1 MGILGEY
8 KKSLHNG
15 LYILLLVF
23 LLIPISFQ
31 VLLTVSSQ
39 LKDGVFMHIA
49 ILSLFCRLFLPIA
62 IGLLV
67 SFSFVNEFRRKGY
80 MSAIYHGITL
90 KTILSNKFL
99 FCLIITFGYLLCA
112 LIITSI
118 PIVLTVDNLGT
129 VYQSLS
135 FSILFMVISSLIIVN
150 LHFLINIIF
159 YKIPLLSLLV
169 GVIGGLGSFFIS
181 HTNYW
186 ILFPWSYP
194 IMSLYID
201 SIETKQLYII
211 LFVYL
216 LSLLSCILML
226 STLYNKKSM
235 RWN

>member
-15 LYILLLVF
+15 LYILLLLF
-23 LLIPISFQ
+23 MLIPISFQ
-31 VLLTVSSQ
+31 IFLTVSSQ
-39 LKDGVFMHIA
+39 SKDGVFMHIA

-80 MSAIYHGITL
+80 MSAIYHGVTL

-99 FCLIITFGYLLCA
+99 FCLIITFCYLICA
-112 LIITSI
+112 LVITSI
-118 PIVLTVDNLGT
+118 PIVLTVDSLGT
-129 VYQSLS
+129 VYQKLILS
-135 FSILFMVISSLIIVN
+135 VLFMVISSLIIVN

-201 SIETKQLYII
+201 SIEPKQLYII
-211 LFVYL
+211 LIVYV
-216 LSLLSCILML
+216 LSLIGCIFII
-226 STLYNKKSM
+226 KKSM

>member
-31 VLLTVSSQ
+31 VFLTVASQ
-39 LKDGVFMHIA
+39 LKDGVVMHIA

-90 KTILSNKFL
+90 TTILSNKFL
-99 FCLIITFGYLLCA
+99 FCLIITFSYLICA
-112 LIITSI
+112 LVITSI

-129 VYQSLS
+129 VYQRLI
-135 FSILFMVISSLIIVN
+135 FSILFMVISSLTIVN

-194 IMSLYID
+194 IMSLYFE
-201 SIETKQLYII
+201 SIEIKQLSIV
-211 LFVYL
+211 LVVYL
-216 LSLLSCILML
+216 LSLMICIFML
-226 STLYNKKSM
+226 STFYNKKTM

>member
-31 VLLTVSSQ
+31 VFLTVASQ
-39 LKDGVFMHIA
+39 LKDGVVMHIA

-99 FCLIITFGYLLCA
+99 FCLIITFSYLICA
-112 LIITSI
+112 LVITSI

-129 VYQSLS
+129 VYQRLI
-135 FSILFMVISSLIIVN
+135 FSILFMVISSLTIVN

-194 IMSLYID
+194 IMSLYFE
-201 SIETKQLYII
+201 SIEIKQL
-211 LFVYL
+211 
-216 LSLLSCILML
+216 S
-226 STLYNKKSM
+226 
-235 RWN
+235 

>member
-31 VLLTVSSQ
+31 IFLTVSSQ
-39 LKDGVFMHIA
+39 SKDGVFMHIA

-99 FCLIITFGYLLCA
+99 FCLIITFGYLICA
-112 LIITSI
+112 LVITSI

-129 VYQSLS
+129 VYQRLI
-135 FSILFMVISSLIIVN
+135 FSILFMVISSLTIVN

-169 GVIGGLGSFFIS
+169 GVIGG
-181 HTNYW
+181 
-186 ILFPWSYP
+186 
-194 IMSLYID
+194 
-201 SIETKQLYII
+201 
-211 LFVYL
+211 
-216 LSLLSCILML
+216 
-226 STLYNKKSM
+226 
-235 RWN
+235 

>member
-31 VLLTVSSQ
+31 VFLTVASQ
-39 LKDGVFMHIA
+39 LKDGVVMHIA

-67 SFSFVNEFRRKGY
+67 SFSFVNKFRRKGY

-99 FCLIITFGYLLCA
+99 FCLIITFSYLICA
-112 LIITSI
+112 LVITSI

-129 VYQSLS
+129 VYQRLI
-135 FSILFMVISSLIIVN
+135 FSILFMVISSLTIVN

-194 IMSLYID
+194 IMSLYFE
-201 SIETKQLYII
+201 SIEIKQLSIV
-211 LFVYL
+211 LVVYL
-216 LSLLSCILML
+216 LSLMICIFML
-226 STLYNKKSM
+226 STFYNKKTM

>member
-31 VLLTVSSQ
+31 VFLTVASQ
-39 LKDGVFMHIA
+39 LKDGVVMHIA
-49 ILSLFCRLFLPIA
+49 ILILFCRLFLPIA

-99 FCLIITFGYLLCA
+99 FCLIITFSYLICA
-112 LIITSI
+112 LVITSI

-129 VYQSLS
+129 VYQRLI
-135 FSILFMVISSLIIVN
+135 FSILFMVISSLTIVN

-194 IMSLYID
+194 IMSLYFE
-201 SIETKQLYII
+201 SIEIKQLSIV
-211 LFVYL
+211 LVVYL
-216 LSLLSCILML
+216 LSLMICIFML
-226 STLYNKKSM
+226 STFYNKKTM

>member
-31 VLLTVSSQ
+31 VFLTVASQ
-39 LKDGVFMHIA
+39 LKDGVVMHIA

-99 FCLIITFGYLLCA
+99 FCLIITFSYLICA
-112 LIITSI
+112 LVITSI

-129 VYQSLS
+129 VYQRLI
-135 FSILFMVISSLIIVN
+135 FSILFMVISSLTIVN

-181 HTNYW
+181 RTNYW

-194 IMSLYID
+194 IMSLYFE
-201 SIETKQLYII
+201 SIEIKQLSIV
-211 LFVYL
+211 LVVYL
-216 LSLLSCILML
+216 LSLMICIFML
-226 STLYNKKSM
+226 STFYNKKTM

>member
-1 MGILGEY
+1 M
-8 KKSLHNG
+8 
-15 LYILLLVF
+15 YILLLVF

-31 VLLTVSSQ
+31 VFLTVASQ
-39 LKDGVFMHIA
+39 LKDGVVMHIA

-99 FCLIITFGYLLCA
+99 FCLIITFSYLICA
-112 LIITSI
+112 LVITSI

-129 VYQSLS
+129 VYQRLI
-135 FSILFMVISSLIIVN
+135 FSILFMVISSLTIVN

-194 IMSLYID
+194 IMSLYFE
-201 SIETKQLYII
+201 SIEIKQLSIV
-211 LFVYL
+211 LVVYL
-216 LSLLSCILML
+216 LSLMICIFML
-226 STLYNKKSM
+226 STFYNKKTM

>member
-31 VLLTVSSQ
+31 VFLTVASQ
-39 LKDGVFMHIA
+39 LKDGVVMHIA
-49 ILSLFCRLFLPIA
+49 ILSLFCRLFLLIA

-99 FCLIITFGYLLCA
+99 FCLIITFSYLICA
-112 LIITSI
+112 LVITSI

-129 VYQSLS
+129 VYQRLI
-135 FSILFMVISSLIIVN
+135 FSILFMVISSLTIVN

-194 IMSLYID
+194 IMSLYFE
-201 SIETKQLYII
+201 SIEIKQLSIV
-211 LFVYL
+211 LVVYL
-216 LSLLSCILML
+216 LSLMICIFML
-226 STLYNKKSM
+226 STFYNKKTM

>member
-31 VLLTVSSQ
+31 VFLTVASQ
-39 LKDGVFMHIA
+39 LKDGVVMHIA
-49 ILSLFCRLFLPIA
+49 ILSLFCRLFLHIA

-99 FCLIITFGYLLCA
+99 FCLIITFSYLICA
-112 LIITSI
+112 LVITSI

-129 VYQSLS
+129 VYQRLI
-135 FSILFMVISSLIIVN
+135 FSILFMVISSLTIVN

-194 IMSLYID
+194 IMSLYFE
-201 SIETKQLYII
+201 SIEIKQLSIV
-211 LFVYL
+211 LVVYL
-216 LSLLSCILML
+216 LSLMICIFML
-226 STLYNKKSM
+226 STFYNKKTM

>member
-31 VLLTVSSQ
+31 FFLTVASQ
-39 LKDGVFMHIA
+39 LKDGVVMHIA

-99 FCLIITFGYLLCA
+99 FCLIITFSYLICA
-112 LIITSI
+112 LVITSI

-129 VYQSLS
+129 VYQRLI
-135 FSILFMVISSLIIVN
+135 FSILFMVISSLTIVN

-194 IMSLYID
+194 IMSLYFE
-201 SIETKQLYII
+201 SIEIKQLSIV
-211 LFVYL
+211 LVVYL
-216 LSLLSCILML
+216 LSLMICIFML
-226 STLYNKKSM
+226 STFYNKKTM

>member
-15 LYILLLVF
+15 LYILLLLF
-23 LLIPISFQ
+23 MLIPISFQ
-31 VLLTVSSQ
+31 ILLTVSSQ
-39 LKDGVFMHIA
+39 SKDGVFMHIA

-80 MSAIYHGITL
+80 MSAIYHGVTL

-99 FCLIITFGYLLCA
+99 FCLIITFCYLICA
-112 LIITSI
+112 LVITSI
-118 PIVLTVDNLGT
+118 PIVLTVDSLGT
-129 VYQSLS
+129 VYQKLILS
-135 FSILFMVISSLIIVN
+135 VLFMVISSLIIVN

-201 SIETKQLYII
+201 SIEPKQLYII
-211 LFVYL
+211 LIVYV
-216 LSLLSCILML
+216 LSLIGCIFII
-226 STLYNKKSM
+226 KKSM

>member
-15 LYILLLVF
+15 LYILLLLF

-31 VLLTVSSQ
+31 ICLTVFSQ
-39 LKDGVFMHIA
+39 SKDGVFMHMA

-80 MSAIYHGITL
+80 MSAIYHGVTL

-99 FCLIITFGYLLCA
+99 FCLILTFCYLICA
-112 LIITSI
+112 LVITSI
-118 PIVLTVDNLGT
+118 PIVLTVDSLGA

-135 FSILFMVISSLIIVN
+135 FSILFMIISSLIIVN
-150 LHFLINIIF
+150 LHFLINIVF
-159 YKIPLLSLLV
+159 YKFPLLSLLV

-201 SIETKQLYII
+201 SIEPKQLYII
-211 LFVYL
+211 LIVYV
-216 LSLLSCILML
+216 LSLIGCIFII
-226 STLYNKKSM
+226 KKSM

>member
-31 VLLTVSSQ
+31 VFLTVASQ
-39 LKDGVFMHIA
+39 LKDGVVMYIA

-99 FCLIITFGYLLCA
+99 FCLIITFSYLICA
-112 LIITSI
+112 LVITSI

-129 VYQSLS
+129 VYQRLI
-135 FSILFMVISSLIIVN
+135 FSILFMVISSLTIVN

-194 IMSLYID
+194 IMSLYFE
-201 SIETKQLYII
+201 SIEIKQLSIV
-211 LFVYL
+211 LVVYL
-216 LSLLSCILML
+216 LSLMICIFML
-226 STLYNKKSM
+226 STFYNKKTM

>member
-31 VLLTVSSQ
+31 VFLTVASQ
-39 LKDGVFMHIA
+39 LKDGVVMYIA

-99 FCLIITFGYLLCA
+99 FCLIITFSYLICA
-112 LIITSI
+112 LVITSI

-129 VYQSLS
+129 VYQRLI
-135 FSILFMVISSLIIVN
+135 FSILFMVISSLTIVN

-194 IMSLYID
+194 IMGLYFE
-201 SIETKQLYII
+201 SIEIKQLSIV
-211 LFVYL
+211 LVVYL
-216 LSLLSCILML
+216 LSLMICIFML
-226 STLYNKKSM
+226 STFYNKKTM

>member
-31 VLLTVSSQ
+31 VFLTVASQ
-39 LKDGVFMHIA
+39 LKDGVVMHIA

-90 KTILSNKFL
+90 KTILGNKFL
-99 FCLIITFGYLLCA
+99 FCLIITFSYLICA
-112 LIITSI
+112 LVITSI

-129 VYQSLS
+129 VYQRLI
-135 FSILFMVISSLIIVN
+135 FSILFMVISSLTIVN

-194 IMSLYID
+194 IMSLYFE
-201 SIETKQLYII
+201 SIEIKQLSIV
-211 LFVYL
+211 LVVYL
-216 LSLLSCILML
+216 LSLMICIFML
-226 STLYNKKSM
+226 STFYNKKTM